1 MPAALPPALQCRQWA
16 LPPRL
21 CWMVLSTRT
30 CSQPAGEGRRCS
42 GVSRLLLIKR
52 RSNGS
57 APAVSRS
64 TAARRPAL
72 RLRLPRQIDTSHPLR
87 PLFPLQG
94 GLTAG
99 VASHPRRR
107 TAPLSW
113 ALAAASAPSAPYRR
127 CSWAPPSPPR
137 LPHRP
142 RRRVP
147 APTRAS
153 PQPPPQRLRRRL
165 APLPRQWRRRAFPL

>member
-72 RLRLPRQIDTSHPLR
+72 RLRLPRQIDTSHPL
-87 PLFPLQG
+87 FPLQVGRSAG
-94 GLTAG
+94 G
-99 VASHPRRR
+99 ASHRRRR
-107 TAPLSW
+107 TVPLSW
-113 ALAAASAPSAPYRR
+113 ALAAASAPSAPHRR

-137 LPHRP
+137 PPRRL

-147 APTRAS
+147 VPTRAS
-153 PQPPPQRLRRRL
+153 PQPPPQRPRQHL